1 MDVRIAKRF
10 DFKERIKLHA
20 YLESFN
26 LFIET
31 IPPRWMGFPRHVLT
45 QLLPNL
51 RRFCGCFQDAKAS
64 GS

>member
-31 IPPRWMGFPRHVLT
+31 IPPRWMGFPGT
-45 QLLPNL
+45 
-51 RRFCGCFQDAKAS
+51 C
-64 GS
+64 